1 MNAKP
6 RIGDQS
12 PAASS
17 ERLSVRQCLRALE
30 QPLRFLKGIGPK
42 RAADL
47 ESIGLSTV
55 EDLLYHLPFRYE
67 DRRGIKQIRDV
78 VAGATATCI
87 GRLSKLRKQFNPR
100 RRVQMLNA
108 VLSDDTG
115 VLGLF
120 WYRAPGYLVERLRE
134 GARLLAHG
142 KVEADPRGGKRIVH
156 PEFEVLNDDTA
167 EELEKI
173 LPVYLRPA
181 GVSLSLLRKWIA
193 LALAEY
199 APSLPSLLPPGTS
212 ERQKLSSAS
221 SALTE
226 LHQPSPASDPEVL
239 NAFESG
245 AHRSIIFEELFY
257 LQLGLALR
265 KRRRTAAA
273 GVQLRSPRREL
284 TATMRRL
291 LPFTLTRAQ
300 ERVLTE
306 IGQDM
311 SAAYAMQRLVQGDV
325 GAGKTIVAWFASLRV
340 VESGYQVVWMA
351 PTELLAEQHF
361 RNIAGFAGA
370 LKMNV
375 ALLTGSQNAT
385 EKKAVL
391 RRLESGE
398 IQFLVG
404 THALIQEGVRVP
416 RLGLGVIDEQ
426 HRFGVVQRL
435 SLRRLLAPEVKAGS
449 VVMDPHM
456 LLMSATPIPRSLA
469 MVLYGDLDVSLLDE
483 LPPGRAPIRTRIF
496 YPKERRE
503 VYETVARELR
513 QKHQAF
519 IIYPLVEA
527 SEELA
532 QVRDATQM
540 AQKMSDG
547 VFKEFG
553 VGLVHGKMSND
564 ERDEVM
570 RSFRNGAIGVL
581 VATTVI
587 EVGIDIPNATVMIVE
602 HAERFGLSQLHQ
614 LRGRVGRGSAPGCCL
629 LINRAPQN
637 PLAAERLRVM
647 EREHDGFKIAEADLR
662 LRGPGEFLGTR
673 QSGMGDFRLASLARD
688 TQVLIEARKEAQ
700 LCLERDPD
708 LMSPQSAGLRE
719 VLIHRWGKRLQLG
732 TVG

>member
-6 RIGDQS
+6 VFPTES
-12 PAASS
+12 PAQPS

-67 DRRGIKQIRDV
+67 DRRGIKQIRDAA
-78 VAGATATCI
+78 AGATATCI

-108 VLSDDTG
+108 VLGDDTG
-115 VLGLF
+115 VMGLF
-120 WYRAPGYLVERLRE
+120 WYRAPGYLVERLAE

-142 KVEADPRGGKRIVH
+142 KVEVDPRGGKRIVH
-156 PEFEVLNDDTA
+156 PEFEVLDDDTA

-199 APSLPSLLPPGTS
+199 APSLPGLLPPGTN
-212 ERQKLSSAS
+212 ERQKLLSAS

-239 NAFESG
+239 NAFASR

-311 SAAYAMQRLVQGDV
+311 SAAHAMQRLVQGDV

-340 VESGYQVVWMA
+340 VESGYQAVWMA

-370 LKMNV
+370 LKMNA

-435 SLRRLLAPEVKAGS
+435 SLRRLLSPEAKAGS

-469 MVLYGDLDVSLLDE
+469 MVLYGDLDISLLDE
-483 LPPGRAPIRTRIF
+483 LPPGRTPIRTRIF